1 MKEKEFRRNMA
12 VFPIGSVMKLT
23 DLSARQIRYYED
35 QNLITP
41 ARNEGNRRMYS
52 LNDMDINIDVE
63 EDGITFE
70 ENSKKKATEIYSYL
84 KKRGEDNFLVLA
96 DDSGLEVDSL
106 NGAPGVYSARYAGEH
121 GNDYKNNIKLLE
133 EMKGFKGDDR
143 KARFVCVISLVD
155 ENGET
160 KVVRGEV
167 DGYII
172 EELKTEGGFGY
183 DPLFFYE
190 GFNKTFGEASS
201 EEKNAISH
209 RGNALKKLKEIL

>member
-1 MKEKEFRRNMA
+1 MKKIVLASNNSKKIKEIKDILN
-12 VFPIGSVMKLT
+12 GLE
-23 DLSARQIRYYED
+23 YEV
-35 QNLITP
+35 
-41 ARNEGNRRMYS
+41 YS

-70 ENSKKKATEIYSYL
+70 ENSKKKATEIYLYL

-133 EMKGFKGDDR
+133 EMKNFKGDDR

-155 ENGET
+155 ENGDI
-160 KVVRGEV
+160 KVVRGEAE
-167 DGYII
+167 GYII

-183 DPLFFYE
+183 DPLFFYK
-190 GFNKTFGEASS
+190 GFNKTFGEASA